1 MKVSGQPFFK
11 REIRLFGFFFA
22 SAVFLSGCATHQKPE
37 IPPPPA
43 AVPQKESA
51 RPASALRSLPPADV
65 PLVSTPTLPAP
76 QQPSTAVEKPIL
88 RETPSSALGKLLPK
102 SCSILESTPS
112 TLLVKRSGTTG
123 SPSLFEEAIA
133 LGKLRGLLSSKTAIP
148 KNTAQKT
155 KLQNGTATIPFG
167 RTTPLAEA
175 ANIIVAAL
183 AMDGIQKVRAELD
196 AN

>member
-1 MKVSGQPFFK
+1 M
-11 REIRLFGFFFA
+11 
-22 SAVFLSGCATHQKPE
+22 
-37 IPPPPA
+37 
-43 AVPQKESA
+43 
-51 RPASALRSLPPADV
+51 
-65 PLVSTPTLPAP
+65 
-76 QQPSTAVEKPIL
+76 
-88 RETPSSALGKLLPK
+88 GKLLPK
-102 SCSILESTPS
+102 SCSILESTPT

-133 LGKLRGLLSSKTAIP
+133 LGKLRGLLSSKTSIP
-148 KNTAQKT
+148 KSTAQKT

-167 RTTPLAEA
+167 RNTPLAEA